1 MMREAVSLAEQLW
14 PYCRRP
20 ARSEATLAPCFSNI
34 ARGRTYQPAGELHAT
49 FDAVHIAS
57 CMDAKT
63 YQMPEKKSHERWIAK
78 PSSMGVD
85 STSAVSRVFLNVA
98 SYLR

>member
-34 ARGRTYQPAGELHAT
+34 ARGRTYHPAGELHAT
-49 FDAVHIAS
+49 FDLKLPFTLQAAWMLKRIK
-57 CMDAKT
+57 C
-63 YQMPEKKSHERWIAK
+63 QKKNHTRD
-78 PSSMGVD
+78 G
-85 STSAVSRVFLNVA
+85 
-98 SYLR
+98 